1 MPNSRVYS
9 IKINGLTESI
19 DVVDSLLKKLN
30 ELEQRINSLSG
41 KTVSIGAG
49 TASNGGGGTA
59 ELTAQERVQKKI
71 QQTAEKIAEARTS
84 DYQTLQK
91 AKSDLKEI
99 ERQQKAVAAAQNLAG
114 DEGKE
119 YANTLDGMRQ
129 KLVDMKR
136 ALGGTEIGGADFEK
150 QVQEINTLNNKIK
163 EIEQSYGVFGRN
175 VGNYANGVAE
185 GMKTLTISVNGT
197 ERQFKS
203 AREASRTLG
212 EELKSLAIQGKQ
224 GTAEYQELDR
234 VFKQLQSTIKD
245 VSVSSQGMDNLLDT
259 MQGFTALG
267 SVGNGFAA
275 IFGFD
280 DNEIQKSIQKIVALQ
295 SAMQGLEVIRK
306 QMTTGEGLGKIFN
319 DGNAAVD
326 QFVSKITGA
335 KVGLQGLETQSKTTT
350 VAVRG
355 LSTALKAVGVG
366 LMMWAAVKAMEQLQ
380 QTIDRVKTSWRNA
393 FGEMATEEEKAQMR
407 MQSLNNEF
415 EQRNRLIQAEL
426 QSGRITQ
433 EQAYSQQLDL
443 QNAYLQKQIGLLND
457 RNKLSATDIFTSVKD
472 NLMSGK
478 GLIGAFDELGD
489 KMIKYITSSNAA
501 KKSDQELAESIE
513 AVGDDVKVVNQ
524 RTGEA
529 AEEIVNRWAKAI
541 TSVDL
546 KTEEGRKTFE
556 RLYRD
561 MSDNKW
567 LSTILC
573 NLDKYIPDDA
583 ARARIQNII
592 SSVNSLQ
599 SAMNSL
605 NPTEH
610 FLSLVDPTYSNKQ
623 AIKNI
628 NAAWDGLTFFQHQ
641 DPKLKALYQQRIKE
655 QEEII
660 ANGGKRATAATK
672 KAGQSV
678 SDEAKKQEEELIRMR
693 IRLMQEGLQKTLA
706 QIDADAQRE
715 IDALKL
721 SGTRREE
728 ALKLI
733 DDYYNQRR
741 VEAKRKNNE
750 EIIRIQ
756 RELNNQLLR
765 MEAENVQQQ
774 QSITESASENFL
786 AAMRQ
791 NITLPRGAKDN
802 PLYKLFF
809 NNEHPNRAQEFTI
822 NFDLA
827 VTGDERVLELLSEEN
842 RIAQLKY
849 WDKEWQ
855 EGKISGE
862 EFGILKHRLETVS
875 EDDVRKAVDE
885 VNRLVAKYMSS
896 EGDSSA
902 LATEYTKKIDDV
914 MRTIG
919 MTIDGTVRDFQ
930 YDSLES
936 LYEDALEEMRQTY
949 YKGILEA
956 EQKTSDET
964 YNIRKSTFEKIA
976 ELERKEAFEQQR
988 ERIGNFEMSTPP
1000 ADDVLRRF
1008 LTGKL
1013 TDADSGFTF
1022 GSVGEDFKKLAADTK
1037 EGSTKF
1043 EEVLT
1048 NFKNSLAQF
1057 WNEYQKIQQ
1066 NINGRETHNLL
1077 GLDVEKAQR
1086 DSQNISNYYA
1096 KMVSD
1101 IERVVSSTQ
1110 QKYSTIP
1117 DTDAFGIVNIGAT
1130 KKKINETINAYKYL
1144 QSRLVDFLQDIR
1156 TKFSNGEITT
1166 DTFESLS
1173 DRITA
1178 QLRKVSEAIKL
1189 AKGDSQNLFSDFI
1202 NSIMPYAQQLV
1213 NGLSGVF
1220 NELSNLWNEQYNNR
1234 MKLLE
1239 DENERLEELYS
1250 RQEEIEAKHRDNLLL
1265 IEDEIATARG
1275 ARREYLVDQYNEEI
1289 AAQRR
1294 AVAEAKRLDEE
1305 KRKNELKQKAL
1316 EKQERKRQN
1325 KVQLA
1330 QAMMSQ
1336 SLAIMNAFATQPF
1349 VPVGLAM
1356 GSLAT
1361 FLTAAQLVL
1370 MIKAQKESEKYAEGG
1385 VIIGRSHKQGGVKV
1399 LGGKAEVEGGEYITN
1414 KRTTALNQPVLDF
1427 INSKK
1432 QKLELSDFISFYN
1445 GNQKH
1450 IKGNLKHK
1458 YADGGALPAANG
1470 KKDGNII
1477 VIKDESR
1484 PVVSVVDIVDATQA
1498 YQNVQVLA
1506 GL

>member
-9 IKINGLTESI
+9 IKINGISESV
-19 DVVDSLLKKLN
+19 DLVDSLLKKLN
-30 ELEQRINSLSG
+30 ELEQRINTLSG

-49 TASNGGGGTA
+49 TASKGGSA
-59 ELTAQERVQKKI
+59 ELSAEERVQKKI
-71 QQTAEKIAEARTS
+71 ESTVHRIEEARTRE
-84 DYQTLQK
+84 YKTLVE
-91 AKSDLKEI
+91 AKNELKET
-99 ERQQKAVAAAQNLAG
+99 ERQQKAVAAAQRLSG
-114 DEGKE
+114 EGAKQ

-129 KLVDMKR
+129 KLIDMKR
-136 ALGGTEIGGADFEK
+136 ALGGTELGSADFTT
-150 QVQEINTLNNKIK
+150 QVQEINALNQKIK

-175 VGNYANGVAE
+175 VGNYVNGVTD
-185 GMKTLTISVNGT
+185 GMQKLTITVNGS
-197 ERQFKS
+197 ERTFSS
-203 AREASRTLG
+203 ARDALRSLG
-212 EELKSLAIQGKQ
+212 NELKTMAVQGKQ
-224 GTAEYQELDR
+224 GTKEYEELDR
-234 VFKQLQSTIKD
+234 TFKQLKSTIDD
-245 VSVSSQGMDNLLDT
+245 VSKSSQGMDMLLDT

-267 SVGNGFAA
+267 SVGNGFASL
-275 IFGFD
+275 FGFD
-280 DNEIQKSIQKIVALQ
+280 DNEIQKSIQKLVALQ
-295 SAMQGLEVIRK
+295 SAMQGLETIRK
-306 QMTTGEGLGKIFN
+306 QMTTNEGLGKIFN

-335 KVGLQGLETQSKTTT
+335 KVGVEGLETSSKKTTI
-350 VAVRG
+350 AVRG
-355 LSTALKAVGVG
+355 LSMAMKAVGVG

-380 QTIDRVKTSWRNA
+380 KAIDQVKTTWHNA
-393 FGEMATEEEKAQMR
+393 FGEMATEEERAEMR
-407 MQSLNNEF
+407 MKALNAQYEH
-415 EQRNRLIQAEL
+415 RNALIQSDL
-426 QSGRITQ
+426 QSGKITQ
-433 EQAYSQQLDL
+433 EQAYAQQIDL
-443 QNAYLQKQIGLLND
+443 QNSYLQKQIGLLND
-457 RNKLSATDIFTSVKD
+457 RNKLSATDIFSSVKD
-472 NLMSGK
+472 NLLSGK
-478 GLIGAFDELGD
+478 GLIGAFGDLSD
-489 KMIKYITSSNAA
+489 KMIEYIASSNAA

-513 AVGDDVKVVNQ
+513 AVGDDVKVVSQ

-546 KTEEGRKTFE
+546 KTEEGRKTFD
-556 RLYRD
+556 RLYRE
-561 MSDNKW
+561 MNDNKW

-592 SSVNSLQ
+592 SSVNGLKN
-599 SAMNSL
+599 AMDSF

-610 FLSLVDPTYSNKQ
+610 FLSLVDPTYGNKQ
-623 AIKNI
+623 RIKEI
-628 NAAWDGLTFFQHQ
+628 NAAWDSLPFFKQQ
-641 DPKLKALYQQRIKE
+641 DPELKAKYQNSIKE
-655 QEEII
+655 QEQMI
-660 ANGGKRATAATK
+660 ANGGKRAVAATSR
-672 KAGQSV
+672 AGRSV
-678 SDEAKKQEEELIRMR
+678 ADETKKQEEELIRLR

-706 QIDADAQRE
+706 QIDADAQKE

-721 SGTRREE
+721 SGARREE

-774 QSITESASENFL
+774 QSITERASENFL

-802 PLYKLFF
+802 PLYKLYF
-809 NNEHPNRAQEFTI
+809 NDEHPNRAQEFTI

-842 RIAQLKY
+842 RAAQLKY

-855 EGKISGE
+855 EEKISGE

-896 EGDSSA
+896 EGDPSA

-936 LYEDALEEMRQTY
+936 LYEDGLEEMRQTY

-976 ELERKEAFEQQR
+976 ELEREEATEQQR

-1037 EGSTKF
+1037 EGSTEF
-1043 EEVLT
+1043 EEVL
-1048 NFKNSLAQF
+1048 NKFKNSLAQF

-1066 NINGRETHNLL
+1066 NINGQKTHNLL

-1110 QKYSTIP
+1110 QKYSTLP
-1117 DTDAFGIVNIGAT
+1117 DTDAFGIVNVGAT
-1130 KKKINETINAYKYL
+1130 QKKINETINAYKYL

-1166 DTFESLS
+1166 DAFESLS

-1178 QLRKVSEAIKL
+1178 QLRKISEAIKL
-1189 AKGDSQNLFSDFI
+1189 AKGDSQNLLSDFI

-1239 DENERLEELYS
+1239 EENDRLEELYS

-1325 KVQLA
+1325 KIQLA

-1349 VPVGLAM
+1349 LPVGLAM
-1356 GSLAT
+1356 GALAT
-1361 FLTAAQLVL
+1361 TLTAAQIVL

-1385 VIIGRSHKQGGVKV
+1385 VIVGRSHKQGGVKV

-1432 QKLELSDFISFYN
+1432 QRLELSDFISFYN

-1450 IKGNLKHK
+1450 IKGNLKNK

-1484 PVVSVVDIVDATQA
+1484 PVVSVTDIISATES
-1498 YQNVQVLA
+1498 YNRVQVLA
-1506 GL
+1506 GLE